1 MEMSTEERFLHPKG
15 FINAEIFGRR
25 RGAFPACLEDFLFA
39 IREDTTPRVTVVDGR
54 QVTATLDAIHR
65 SLESGQSEAV
75 AALDKEDR
83 GSL

>member
-1 MEMSTEERFLHPKG
+1 MEMSTEQRYSHPKT
-15 FINAEIFGRR
+15 FINSEVFGRR

-39 IREDTTPRVTVVDGR
+39 ILEDRPPQVTVMDGR

-65 SLESGQSEAV
+65 SLESGETEAV
-75 AALDKEDR
+75 ASFAEGER

>member
-1 MEMSTEERFLHPKG
+1 MEMSTEERFSHPKT
-15 FINAEIFGRR
+15 FINSEVFGRR

-39 IREDTTPRVTVVDGR
+39 ILEDKTPQVTVMDGR

-65 SLESGQSEAV
+65 SLESGQTEAV
-75 AALDKEDR
+75 TPFAEEDR